1 MRKRVVSDSEDSG
14 KIDLSPMIDCIF
26 ILLIFFIVTTVF
38 IEEPGAQINKPL
50 LGAAAE
56 QLDKNSILIAV
67 TRDNKVV
74 YANKTIGVKGVSP
87 MIKPILDQDPDVPVI
102 IQGDNDASHG
112 VIQQVHA
119 EAKLAGAKFVAY
131 SAKNPQ

>member
-1 MRKRVVSDSEDSG
+1 MPRKSVSDGDDSLA
-14 KIDLSPMIDCIF
+14 IDLSPMIDCIF

-38 IEEPGAQINKPL
+38 IEEPGAQINKPE
-50 LGAAAE
+50 LGLAAE

-74 YANKTIGVKGVSP
+74 YANKTIGVKGVGP
-87 MIKPILDQDPDVPVI
+87 MIKPILDLEPDVPVI

-131 SAKNPQ
+131 SAKNQE

>member
-1 MRKRVVSDSEDSG
+1 MRKRAAGYADDSLG
-14 KIDLSPMIDCIF
+14 IDLSPMIDCIF

-38 IEEPGAQINKPL
+38 IEEPGAQINKPD

-67 TRDNKVV
+67 TRDDKVV

-87 MIKPILDQDPDVPVI
+87 MIKPLLDADSSIPVI

-112 VIQQVHA
+112 IVQQVHA
-119 EAKLAGAKFVAY
+119 EAKIAGAKFVAY
-131 SAKNPQ
+131 SAKNH

>member
-1 MRKRVVSDSEDSG
+1 MRKSAAGDADDSLG
-14 KIDLSPMIDCIF
+14 IDLSPMIDCIF

-38 IEEPGAQINKPL
+38 IEEPGADINKPD

-74 YANKTIGVKGVSP
+74 YANKTIGVQGVSP

-119 EAKLAGAKFVAY
+119 EAKLAGAKFVGY
-131 SAKNPQ
+131 SARNEN